1 MNETTTSNNAENL
14 AKEIETM
21 DEEQIK
27 KLYWIVK
34 GMELVNVE
42 RNKDEC
48 NR

>member
-1 MNETTTSNNAENL
+1 MKDTSNNAENL

-34 GMELVNVE
+34 GMELVNSE
-42 RNKDEC
+42 RSKDEC

>member
-1 MNETTTSNNAENL
+1 MKDTSNNAENL

-42 RNKDEC
+42 RSKDEC